1 MIENMIRETL
11 KGMKAYEVDN
21 KPYDIKI
28 DANESNYNIFG
39 DIMPLIWEKVMEEDI
54 NRYPDSEA
62 TELRGAISRFIGV
75 PPERILC
82 GNGSD
87 ELIKMLIDAFVNPG
101 ERVLSHS
108 PTFSMYGIS
117 TRVAGGVYGEIET
130 DEAFDVDVQALIDK
144 AKSLRP
150 KIIFLCNPNN
160 PTGNILEKS
169 QIRRIIRETGALVVL
184 DEAYIEF
191 AGESMVD
198 EIGQWENLVILRTLS
213 KAFGLAGLRLGY
225 LVADG
230 PAMEIL
236 RAIKPPYNLNR
247 VSQRLGTEVLAHA
260 DYIRRNIERLKSERE
275 RMLTGLKALG
285 SLEVFPSKSNFIL
298 MRTDRADALDAAFKE
313 ASILV
318 RKFGGG
324 RLENC
329 LRISIGTPEENDA
342 VLDVIREVFQ

>member
-11 KGMKAYEVDN
+11 RGMKAYEVDN

-62 TELRGAISRFIGV
+62 TELRAAISRFIGV

-169 QIRRIIRETGALVVL
+169 RIRRILRETGALVVL

-260 DYIRRNIERLKSERE
+260 DYIRRNIEILKSERE
-275 RMLTGLKALG
+275 RMLAGLKALG
-285 SLEVFPSKSNFIL
+285 SLEVFSSKSNFIL